1 MVNLISSGPILEGSH
16 GGQSLWML
24 LGSERHDTQSSS
36 KPGMRARFSDF
47 FLAKSLLSP
56 CSPCRVIFHDVSSRF
71 FSVAEIWTSEKR
83 SAELLGVSRVVAR
96 RCFEQKKIT
105 QLSASYKYLN

>member
-47 FLAKSLLSP
+47 RAKSLL
-56 CSPCRVIFHDVSSRF
+56 SPCRVIFHDVSSRF

-96 RCFEQKKIT
+96 RCFEQKKIK